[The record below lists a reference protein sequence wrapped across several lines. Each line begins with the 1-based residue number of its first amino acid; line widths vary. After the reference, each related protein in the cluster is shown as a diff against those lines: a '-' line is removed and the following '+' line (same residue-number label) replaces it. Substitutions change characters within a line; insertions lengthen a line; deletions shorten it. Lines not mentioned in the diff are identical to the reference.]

1 MATTKVERIMVE
13 LGLDSSKFSADVD
26 KAIQK
31 YRELDKALSTTE
43 KTAQQAAKIQSEL
56 VKKYQYSTEELTSFL
71 QDMTRL
77 KEQLSQLLN
86 VIADTISLDNLA
98 GDATKLLDQL
108 VKSSEIIINWQKA
121 FSSFGT
127 STQGLTTAL
136 NNIKEAMNGLVEFG
150 QANMSPY
157 LLSFVNEMN
166 DSKLSVDSLNTA
178 FIHLAKTVKNDV
190 LPELF
195 NYSNVIDKLK
205 LYNQSVKLE
214 NNQQIIKNRSTAENH
229 IPAGSIK
236 SQSPTRSKTRVASK
250 TSAQNKTPPISK
262 EPTRNKTPAQQKIP
276 VESKTSTQ
284 NKTSIQNTAPTLGKT
299 PTSNKVASA
308 KITPNNNNIK
318 GSENIAD
325 KARKAADYATKHA
338 LPRSSSNCGY
348 YVNESFRKQGINVW
362 GHGED
367 VAKNLIATGKFQSI
381 AYNDKYIAQKGDV
394 MSIPSIAGHPH
405 GHAAIFNGEYWV
417 SDYIQTKKRGN
428 TAAPGDD
435 YFAAIKAGKITPVIA
450 RMKATRE
457 SSEVVS
463 KGLMA
468 GAFAPVQNT
477 GQQNFKNKNF
487 KSEVVSKGLMAGA
500 FAPVQ
505 NTSQQNF
512 RNKNFTKEKAESIAR
527 VAKNIG
533 VDPNDLAAVI
543 SFETGGTFNPNIRNP
558 KSSATGL
565 IQFMAGSGGKKG
577 LYYGMTR
584 DQFGRLSFDEQMKY
598 VERYFKERGFDG
610 KRKRDVADTYTA
622 VAGYGYRKGSKAYEL
637 NRVWDSNGDEYI
649 DKGEMVLNKKF
660 KAHQRQ
666 YYTNISNNAQKASE
680 MISQNQQMQASSNVI
695 KNDNRKHVNVNIQNI
710 NVKTSSNTVS
720 GTAVAALKEAHN
732 YLFNQLGTSVT

>member
-56 VKKYQYSTEELTSFL
+56 VKKYQYSTEELASFL

-108 VKSSEIIINWQKA
+108 GKSSEIITNWQKA

-195 NYSNVIDKLK
+195 NYSIVIDKLK

-338 LPRSSSNCGY
+338 LPRSNKDCAK
-348 YVNESFRKQGINVW
+348 YVNRSFRAQGINVW

-463 KGLMA
+463 KGRMTA
-468 GAFAPVQNT
+468 AAAPVQNT
-477 GQQNFKNKNF
+477 G
-487 KSEVVSKGLMAGA
+487 
-500 FAPVQ
+500 
-505 NTSQQNF
+505 QQNF

-558 KSSATGL
+558 NSSATGL

-637 NRVWDSNGDEYI
+637 NKVWDSNGDEYI

>member
-56 VKKYQYSTEELTSFL
+56 VKKYQYSTEELASFL

-108 VKSSEIIINWQKA
+108 VKSSEIITNWQKA

-195 NYSNVIDKLK
+195 NYSIVIDKLK

-338 LPRSSSNCGY
+338 LPRSNKDCAK
-348 YVNESFRKQGINVW
+348 YVNRSFRAQGINVW

-463 KGLMA
+463 KGRMTA
-468 GAFAPVQNT
+468 AAAPVQNT
-477 GQQNFKNKNF
+477 G
-487 KSEVVSKGLMAGA
+487 
-500 FAPVQ
+500 
-505 NTSQQNF
+505 QQNF

-558 KSSATGL
+558 NSSATGL

-637 NRVWDSNGDEYI
+637 NKVWDSNGDEYI

>member
-26 KAIQK
+26 KVIQK

-56 VKKYQYSTEELTSFL
+56 VKKYQYSTEELASFL

-108 VKSSEIIINWQKA
+108 GKSSEIITNWQKA

-338 LPRSSSNCGY
+338 LPRSNKDCAK
-348 YVNESFRKQGINVW
+348 YVNRSFRAQGINVW

-463 KGLMA
+463 KGRMTA
-468 GAFAPVQNT
+468 AAAPVQNT
-477 GQQNFKNKNF
+477 G
-487 KSEVVSKGLMAGA
+487 
-500 FAPVQ
+500 
-505 NTSQQNF
+505 QQNF

-558 KSSATGL
+558 NSSATGL

-637 NRVWDSNGDEYI
+637 NSVWDS
-649 DKGEMVLNKKF
+649 K
-660 KAHQRQ
+660 
-666 YYTNISNNAQKASE
+666 
-680 MISQNQQMQASSNVI
+680 
-695 KNDNRKHVNVNIQNI
+695 
-710 NVKTSSNTVS
+710 
-720 GTAVAALKEAHN
+720 
-732 YLFNQLGTSVT
+732 

>member
-26 KAIQK
+26 KVIQK

-56 VKKYQYSTEELTSFL
+56 VKKYQYSTEELASFL

-108 VKSSEIIINWQKA
+108 GKSSEIITNWQKA

-338 LPRSSSNCGY
+338 LPRSNKDCAK
-348 YVNESFRKQGINVW
+348 YVNRSFRAQGINVW

-463 KGLMA
+463 KGRMTA
-468 GAFAPVQNT
+468 AAAPVQNT
-477 GQQNFKNKNF
+477 G
-487 KSEVVSKGLMAGA
+487 
-500 FAPVQ
+500 
-505 NTSQQNF
+505 QQNF

-558 KSSATGL
+558 NSSATGL

-622 VAGYGYRKGSKAYEL
+622 VTGYGYRKGSKAYEL
-637 NRVWDSNGDEYI
+637 NSVWDS
-649 DKGEMVLNKKF
+649 K
-660 KAHQRQ
+660 
-666 YYTNISNNAQKASE
+666 
-680 MISQNQQMQASSNVI
+680 
-695 KNDNRKHVNVNIQNI
+695 
-710 NVKTSSNTVS
+710 
-720 GTAVAALKEAHN
+720 
-732 YLFNQLGTSVT
+732 

>member
-56 VKKYQYSTEELTSFL
+56 VKKYQYSTEELASFL

-108 VKSSEIIINWQKA
+108 VKSSEIITNWQKA

-178 FIHLAKTVKNDV
+178 FIHLAKTVKNGV

-195 NYSNVIDKLK
+195 NYSIVIDKLK

-338 LPRSSSNCGY
+338 LPRSNKDCAK
-348 YVNESFRKQGINVW
+348 YVNRSFRAQGINVW

-463 KGLMA
+463 KGRMTA
-468 GAFAPVQNT
+468 AAAPVQNT
-477 GQQNFKNKNF
+477 G
-487 KSEVVSKGLMAGA
+487 
-500 FAPVQ
+500 
-505 NTSQQNF
+505 QQNF

-558 KSSATGL
+558 NSSATGL

-637 NRVWDSNGDEYI
+637 NSVWDSNNDEYI

-720 GTAVAALKEAHN
+720 GTAVAALKEANN

>member
-1 MATTKVERIMVE
+1 MATTKVERIMIE

-26 KAIQK
+26 KVIQK
-31 YRELDKALSTTE
+31 NRELDKALSTTE
-43 KTAQQAAKIQSEL
+43 KTAQQAVKTQSEL
-56 VKKYQYSTEELTSFL
+56 VKKYQYSTEELASFL

-108 VKSSEIIINWQKA
+108 VKSSEIITNWQKA

-338 LPRSSSNCGY
+338 LPRSNKDCAK
-348 YVNESFRKQGINVW
+348 YVNRSFRAQGINVW

-463 KGLMA
+463 KGRMTA
-468 GAFAPVQNT
+468 AAAPVQNT
-477 GQQNFKNKNF
+477 G
-487 KSEVVSKGLMAGA
+487 
-500 FAPVQ
+500 
-505 NTSQQNF
+505 QQNF

-558 KSSATGL
+558 NSSATGL

-637 NRVWDSNGDEYI
+637 NSVWDSNGDEYI

-680 MISQNQQMQASSNVI
+680 MISQNQQMQASSNII

-710 NVKTSSNTVS
+710 NVKASANTVS
-720 GTAVAALKEAHN
+720 GNAVAALKEAHN

>member
-56 VKKYQYSTEELTSFL
+56 VKKYQYSTEELASFL

-108 VKSSEIIINWQKA
+108 GKSSEIITNWQKA

-338 LPRSSSNCGY
+338 LPRSNKDCAK
-348 YVNESFRKQGINVW
+348 YVNRSFRAQGINVW

-463 KGLMA
+463 KGRMTA
-468 GAFAPVQNT
+468 AAAPVQNT
-477 GQQNFKNKNF
+477 G
-487 KSEVVSKGLMAGA
+487 
-500 FAPVQ
+500 
-505 NTSQQNF
+505 QQNF

-543 SFETGGTFNPNIRNP
+543 SFETGGTFNPNIRNHN
-558 KSSATGL
+558 SSATGL

-637 NRVWDSNGDEYI
+637 NSVWDSNGDEYI

-710 NVKTSSNTVS
+710 NVKTSANTVS
-720 GTAVAALKEAHN
+720 GNAVAALKEAHN